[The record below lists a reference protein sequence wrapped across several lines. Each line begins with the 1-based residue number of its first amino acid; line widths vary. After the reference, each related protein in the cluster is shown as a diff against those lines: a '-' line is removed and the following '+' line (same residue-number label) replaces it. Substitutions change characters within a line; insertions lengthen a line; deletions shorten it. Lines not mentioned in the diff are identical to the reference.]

1 MIVRKDK
8 GNKDS
13 YSGKAVEAPPG
24 VMKKVVEAATAAP
37 DLLKTAFDRENLQHS
52 EPLPDL
58 RPDDVIA
65 IRQMFNGWKMT
76 VERDGKRYEGFI
88 SKSYV
93 ELPPLTDETKQA
105 CADFLQFIRT
115 IVEPARQD
123 LQASVDE
130 GAVVLHRLYG
140 ANLCVAHA
148 VDYIFAIRKADG
160 FKEGR
165 KDLVAA
171 MDKVICVDGARIRNR
186 KFELIDAINNA
197 FKHIRIDLKRYPEVE
212 KKYGPV
218 SFQCLVQDKGR
229 VLCILEGF
237 RFDYARAVLLPAFE
251 ALCDW
256 NFNTTEDI
264 RKYARGD
271 FEVFPRTSDER
282 MWSDGD
288 WDDPIDRL
296 IDMMH
301 PHCLNCREY
310 EADCQCAEYVFNGE
324 NGEFEARFGSA
335 EEFDEVM
342 SRISGA
348 YRRERD

>member
-1 MIVRKDK
+1 MFVRKDK
-8 GNKDS
+8 GSKDS

-37 DLLKTAFDRENLQHS
+37 DLLKTAFDREHLQHP

-65 IRQMFNGWKMT
+65 IRQMFNGWKVT
-76 VERDGKRYEGFI
+76 VERDGKRYDGFI
-88 SKSYV
+88 STSYV

-105 CADFLQFIRT
+105 CADFLQYIRT

-123 LQASVDE
+123 LQASVDA
-130 GAVVLHRLYG
+130 GTVVLHRLYG

-165 KDLVAA
+165 KSFVPM
-171 MDKVICVDGARIRNR
+171 MDKVISVDGARIRNR
-186 KFELIDAINNA
+186 KFELIDAVNNA
-197 FKHIRIDLKRYPEVE
+197 FKHIRLDLERYPEVV
-212 KKYGPV
+212 KTYGQV

-256 NFNTTEDI
+256 NFNTPHDI
-264 RKYARGD
+264 RRFARGD
-271 FEVFPRTSDER
+271 FVVLPWTPDVH
-282 MWSDGD
+282 DGD
-288 WDDPIDRL
+288 DDDPIDRM
-296 IDMMH
+296 ISMCN
-301 PHCLNCREY
+301 PKCLNCHEY
-310 EADCQCAEYVFNGE
+310 ERECQCAEYVFDGKS
-324 NGEFEARFGSA
+324 GKFEARFGSA
-335 EEFDEVM
+335 EEFDDVM

>member
-8 GNKDS
+8 GNKGG
-13 YSGKAVEAPPG
+13 YSGKAGHAPAG
-24 VMKKVVEAATAAP
+24 AMKKVVEAITATP
-37 DLLKTAFDRENLQHS
+37 DLLKTASDREHLQPPQ
-52 EPLPDL
+52 PLPGL
-58 RPDDVIA
+58 RPEDVIA
-65 IRQMFNGWKMT
+65 IQQKFNGWKVT
-76 VERDGKRYEGFI
+76 VERDAKRYEGFV
-88 SKSYV
+88 SSSYV
-93 ELPPLTDETKQA
+93 ELPQLTDKTRQA
-105 CADFLQFIRT
+105 CAEFLEYIRT
-115 IVEPARQD
+115 IVEPARRD
-123 LQASVDE
+123 LQAEVDA
-130 GAVVLHRLYG
+130 GTVVLHRLFG

-148 VDYIFAIRKADG
+148 VDYIYAIRNADG

-171 MDKVICVDGARIRNR
+171 MDKVISVDGARIRNR
-186 KFELIDAINNA
+186 KFELIDAVNNA

-212 KKYGPV
+212 KIYGPV

-256 NFNTTEDI
+256 NFSTTDDI
-264 RKYARGD
+264 RRFARGD
-271 FEVFPRTSDER
+271 FEVLPWSSDAR
-282 MWSDGD
+282 IWGDDD
-288 WDDPIDRL
+288 WDDPIDRFL
-296 IDMMH
+296 DMMH

-310 EADCQCAEYVFNGE
+310 EADCQCAEYVFNGKK
-324 NGEFEARFGSA
+324 GEFEARFGTA